1 MTHVTNLEIK
11 FDRSRKLELIHHDI
25 LRFPA
30 HVVPI
35 LTSTVIECHRSGL
48 YDSAFTYASMLM
60 RPEYR
65 SEIDEKFKKKFE
77 GIIRYEWITPAGTD
91 TGLIGYSYKPDIVTL
106 WTVPKLR
113 I

>member
-1 MTHVTNLEIK
+1 MILIK
-11 FDRSRKLELIHHDI
+11 YILYEI

-77 GIIRYEWITPAGTD
+77 GIIRYE
-91 TGLIGYSYKPDIVTL
+91 LIIELETWQHCKVILYICTYIVC
-106 WTVPKLR
+106 KC
-113 I
+113 

>member
-1 MTHVTNLEIK
+1 MIK
-11 FDRSRKLELIHHDI
+11 YIFNEI

-77 GIIRYEWITPAGTD
+77 GIIRYELVTEKCGRGSHNIQ
-91 TGLIGYSYKPDIVTL
+91 LYKSRVF
-106 WTVPKLR
+106 
-113 I
+113 

>member
-1 MTHVTNLEIK
+1 M
-11 FDRSRKLELIHHDI
+11 
-25 LRFPA
+25 
-30 HVVPI
+30 VPI

-77 GIIRYEWITPAGTD
+77 GIIRYE
-91 TGLIGYSYKPDIVTL
+91 LIGEEEHGSAKALFQGCVISLVARSGITQPMNL
-106 WTVPKLR
+106 N
-113 I
+113 

>member
-1 MTHVTNLEIK
+1 MLRLLSCCRGDLSDS
-11 FDRSRKLELIHHDI
+11 FQL
-25 LRFPA
+25 LRFPS

-77 GIIRYEWITPAGTD
+77 GIIR
-91 TGLIGYSYKPDIVTL
+91 
-106 WTVPKLR
+106 
-113 I
+113 

>member
-1 MTHVTNLEIK
+1 MLRLLSCCRGD
-11 FDRSRKLELIHHDI
+11 FSDSFQL
-25 LRFPA
+25 LRFPS

-77 GIIRYEWITPAGTD
+77 GIIR
-91 TGLIGYSYKPDIVTL
+91 
-106 WTVPKLR
+106 
-113 I
+113 

>member
-1 MTHVTNLEIK
+1 MVTLYNVHK
-11 FDRSRKLELIHHDI
+11 I

-77 GIIRYEWITPAGTD
+77 GIIRYE
-91 TGLIGYSYKPDIVTL
+91 LIIRKCVESTRFGKSSIPRLRDLSLGQCRDHTTL
-106 WTVPKLR
+106 ESNFFR
-113 I
+113 NQ

>member
-1 MTHVTNLEIK
+1 M
-11 FDRSRKLELIHHDI
+11 
-25 LRFPA
+25 
-30 HVVPI
+30 VPI

-77 GIIRYEWITPAGTD
+77 GIIR
-91 TGLIGYSYKPDIVTL
+91 
-106 WTVPKLR
+106 
-113 I
+113 